1 MKLED
6 EIRQKDFKSD
16 QQKVTVNILYTAN
29 WLNGFGEKLF
39 KEFNLTSQQF
49 NILRILRG
57 QHPKPAT
64 IKLLKERML
73 DKNCDASRLV
83 DNLVKKEFVERTVAE
98 FDRRHC
104 DVLISVDGLRVLE
117 ELDKR
122 LPEYERH
129 LKNLSKDEMHTLNF
143 LLDKL
148 RG

>member
-6 EIRQKDFKSD
+6 AIQQKEFKSE
-16 QQKVTVNILYTAN
+16 QQKLSINITYTAN

-39 KEFNLTSQQF
+39 KEYNLTPQQF

-57 QHPKPAT
+57 QEPNPAT

-83 DNLVKKEFVERTVAE
+83 DNLVKKEFVERSIATY
-98 FDRRHC
+98 DRRHC
-104 DVLISVDGLRVLE
+104 DVRISLNGLKVLGE
-117 ELDKR
+117 IDKR
-122 LPEYERH
+122 LPEVEKR
-129 LKNLSKDEMHTLNF
+129 LNNLTTDEMKTLNH